1 VLERFPQDV
10 KIVVKHYPL
19 NSHRFAFPAAM
30 GAMAAKTQ
38 GKFWEFHAALLEN
51 HNALNE
57 EKILSI
63 AKELG
68 LDMARYQGDSKSP
81 ANRAFILEDISG
93 ARKVGVRGTPT
104 VFINGK
110 TVKGRSLGSL
120 INIIAAELE
129 NSKQ

>member
-1 VLERFPQDV
+1 MLERYPQDV

-30 GAMAAKTQ
+30 GALAAKNQ
-38 GKFWEFHAALLEN
+38 GKFWEFHSTLLEN
-51 HNALNE
+51 HNALNT

-68 LDMARYQGDSKSP
+68 LDMARYEGDSKSP
-81 ANRAFILEDISG
+81 ASRAFILEDISD

-110 TVKGRSLGSL
+110 NVKSRSLGSL

-129 NSKQ
+129 KAKQ